1 MPVVG
6 SYRFHTGV
14 SAFFEMATADAR
26 AVLPEHLEPIE
37 VTHQRSVLSV
47 TAFLFDDSVVGP
59 YTELMFSVIVPP
71 TVAQWGQHA
80 KAGFYPF
87 LAATSS
93 EEARRIKADRFH
105 FPYHEQSIDA
115 QFIETEDR
123 VRIRVFGGDAA
134 ILDLSVTP
142 GAWEST
148 THLLQGFMMNGEER
162 LRTTLQISGDYTV
175 HENESGQMTLF
186 PHSITSDLLR
196 HEVSPYPFREHWFKN
211 GTEVF
216 HKLDAF

>member
-1 MPVVG
+1 MSVG
-6 SYRFHTGV
+6 SYAFRTGV

-26 AVLPEHLEPIE
+26 EVLPDHLEPIE
-37 VTHQRSVLSV
+37 VRHERSVLSV

-71 TVAQWGQHA
+71 MVAQWGQHA

-87 LAATSS
+87 VAAMTSA
-93 EEARRIKADRFH
+93 EARRIKSERFH
-105 FPYHEQSIDA
+105 FPYHDQDIDA
-115 QFIETEDR
+115 QFIETDDR
-123 VRIRVFGGDAA
+123 VRVRVFGGGAP

-142 GAWEST
+142 GAWETT
-148 THLLQGFMMNGEER
+148 THLLQGFMMNGSER

-175 HENESGQMTLF
+175 HENERGEMTLF
-186 PHSITSDLLR
+186 PHPMTADLLR
-196 HEVSPYPFREHWFKN
+196 QEVSTEPFREHWFKN

-216 HKLDAF
+216 HKLEVF

>member
-14 SAFFEMATADAR
+14 SAFFEMATSDAR
-26 AVLPEHLEPIE
+26 AVLPAHLEPIE
-37 VTHQRSVLSV
+37 VRHERSVMAV
-47 TAFLFDDSVVGP
+47 NAFLFDDSVVGP
-59 YTELMFSVIVPP
+59 YTEIMFAVIVPP
-71 TVAQWGQHA
+71 AVAPWGQHA
-80 KAGFYPF
+80 KAGLFPF

-93 EEARRIKADRFH
+93 DEARRIKAERFH

-123 VRIRVFGGDAA
+123 VRIRVFGGGAP

-142 GAWEST
+142 GAWEPT
-148 THLLQGFMMNGEER
+148 THLLQGFMMNGSER
-162 LRTTLQISGDYTV
+162 LRTILQISGDYTV
-175 HENESGQMTLF
+175 HEDERGDMKLF
-186 PHSITSDLLR
+186 PHLITHDLLR
-196 HEVSPYPFREHWFKN
+196 HEVSPFPFREHWFKN

-216 HKLDAF
+216 HKLEAF

>member
-1 MPVVG
+1 MSVG
-6 SYRFHTGV
+6 SYRFNTGV

-37 VTHQRSVLSV
+37 VRHQRSVLSV

-71 TVAQWGQHA
+71 MVAEWGQHA

-87 LAATSS
+87 IAATSS
-93 EEARRIKADRFH
+93 REARRIKSERFF
-105 FPYHEQSIDA
+105 FPYYDHDIDV
-115 QFIETEDR
+115 QFIETDDR
-123 VRIRVFGGDAA
+123 LRIRVFGEGSQIVDMS
-134 ILDLSVTP
+134 ITP
-142 GAWEST
+142 GAWETT
-148 THLLQGFMMNGEER
+148 THLLQGFMMNGEQR

-175 HENESGQMTLF
+175 HENESGRMTLF
-186 PHSITSDLLR
+186 PHPMTADLLR
-196 HEVSPYPFREHWFKN
+196 NEVSAEPFREHWFKN

-216 HKLDAF
+216 HKLEAF

>member
-1 MPVVG
+1 MPVIG

-14 SAFFEMATADAR
+14 SAFFEMATTDAR
-26 AVLPEHLEPIE
+26 ALLPSHLEPIE

-71 TVAQWGQHA
+71 MVAQWGQHA

-93 EEARRIKADRFH
+93 AEARRIKSERFH
-105 FPYHEQSIDA
+105 FPYLDDTIDA
-115 QFIETEDR
+115 QFIERDDHL
-123 VRIRVFGGDAA
+123 RIRVFGCREPM
-134 ILDLSVTP
+134 LDLSVTP
-142 GAWEST
+142 GAWETT
-148 THLLQGFMMNGEER
+148 THLLQGFMMNGKER

-175 HENESGQMTLF
+175 HENEGGRMTLF
-186 PHSITSDLLR
+186 PHPFTEEILR
-196 HEVSPYPFREHWFKN
+196 HEVSPHPFREHWFKN

-216 HKLDAF
+216 HQLETI

>member
-6 SYRFHTGV
+6 SYSFRTGV
-14 SAFFEMATADAR
+14 SAFFGMATSDAR

-37 VTHQRSVLSV
+37 VTHQRSILSV

-71 TVAQWGQHA
+71 MVAEWGQHA

-93 EEARRIKADRFH
+93 DEARRIKADRFH
-105 FPYHEQSIDA
+105 FPYHDQSIDA
-115 QFIETEDR
+115 QFIETDDR
-123 VRIRVFGGDAA
+123 VRIRIFGGNDP

-142 GAWEST
+142 GAWETT

-162 LRTTLQISGDYTV
+162 LRTTLQISSDYTV
-175 HENESGQMTLF
+175 HENESGDMRLF
-186 PHSITSDLLR
+186 PHQITSDLLR
-196 HEVSPYPFREHWFKN
+196 NEVAPHPFREHWFKN

-216 HKLDAF
+216 HKLETF

>member
-1 MPVVG
+1 MSVVG

-14 SAFFEMATADAR
+14 SAFFDMATSDAR
-26 AVLPEHLEPIE
+26 ALLPEHLEPIE

-47 TAFLFDDSVVGP
+47 TAFIFDDSVVGP
-59 YTELMFSVIVPP
+59 YTEIMFSVIVPP
-71 TVAQWGQHA
+71 MVAQWGQHA

-105 FPYHEQSIDA
+105 FPDHEQSIDA
-115 QFIETEDR
+115 QFIETDEQI
-123 VRIRVFGGDAA
+123 RIRVFGREQP
-134 ILDLSVTP
+134 ILDLSVTQ
-142 GAWEST
+142 GDWETT

-162 LRTTLQISGDYTV
+162 LRTALQISGDYTV
-175 HENESGQMTLF
+175 HENEGGRMTLF
-186 PHSITSDLLR
+186 PHPITADLFH
-196 HEVSPYPFREHWFKN
+196 HEVPPQPFREHWFKN

-216 HKLDAF
+216 HVLETI

>member
-1 MPVVG
+1 MSVG

-14 SAFFEMATADAR
+14 SAFFEMATSDAR
-26 AVLPEHLEPIE
+26 NLLPEHLEPIE
-37 VTHQRSVLSV
+37 VRHQRSVLSV

-71 TVAQWGQHA
+71 MVAQWGQHA
-80 KAGFYPF
+80 KAGFFPF

-93 EEARRIKADRFH
+93 AEARRIKSERFH
-105 FPYHEQSIDA
+105 FPYHAEDIDA
-115 QFIETEDR
+115 QFIETDDR
-123 VRIRVFGGDAA
+123 VRIRIFGAGDP
-134 ILDLSVTP
+134 ILDMSVTQ
-142 GAWEST
+142 GRWETT

-175 HENESGQMTLF
+175 HENEQGEMTLF
-186 PHSITSDLLR
+186 PHAMTAEQLQGDVG
-196 HEVSPYPFREHWFKN
+196 EYPFREHWFKN

-216 HKLDAF
+216 HKLEAF

>member
-6 SYRFHTGV
+6 SYRFRTGV

-26 AVLPEHLEPIE
+26 ALLPEHLEPIE

-105 FPYHEQSIDA
+105 FPYHEESIDA

-123 VRIRVFGGDAA
+123 VRIRVFGGGAA

-216 HKLDAF
+216 HKLEAF